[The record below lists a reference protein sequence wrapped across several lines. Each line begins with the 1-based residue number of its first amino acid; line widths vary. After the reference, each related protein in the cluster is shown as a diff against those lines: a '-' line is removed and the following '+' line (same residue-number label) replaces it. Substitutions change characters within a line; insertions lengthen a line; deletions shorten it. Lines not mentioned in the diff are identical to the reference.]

1 MDPNSEAAE
10 SMTTPSQQEQRQRN
24 PTLRGLV
31 DGLLEH
37 IRDLS
42 GRVDDFEPEELDY
55 EHQRFNMIAE
65 LMWAAITDEKSRH
78 GIKTTTDGD

>member
-1 MDPNSEAAE
+1 MEPISKTEDQETAPLHE
-10 SMTTPSQQEQRQRN
+10 EQRQKN

-42 GRVDDFEPEELDY
+42 NRVDDLSAEELEY
-55 EHQRFNMIAE
+55 EHQRFNMFAE
-65 LMWAAITDEKSRH
+65 LMWAAITDEK
-78 GIKTTTDGD
+78 KKP

>member
-1 MDPNSEAAE
+1 MDEA
-10 SMTTPSQQEQRQRN
+10 SMADNPATAPPEDDQRTKN

-42 GRVDDFEPEELDY
+42 DRVDDLPPEALEY
-55 EHQRFNMIAE
+55 EHERFNMIAE
-65 LMWAAITDEKSRH
+65 LMWAAITDEKKRPSAR
-78 GIKTTTDGD
+78 

>member
-1 MDPNSEAAE
+1 MKS
-10 SMTTPSQQEQRQRN
+10 TPPPPEQRTSN

-42 GRVDDFEPEELDY
+42 NRVDGLSPEELEY
-55 EHQRFNMIAE
+55 EHQRFDMIAE
-65 LMWAAITDEKSRH
+65 LMWAAITDEKKRPGAAGRS
-78 GIKTTTDGD
+78 K

>member
-1 MDPNSEAAE
+1 MAPNSKGNARDTA
-10 SMTTPSQQEQRQRN
+10 PPHGEQRQKN

-31 DGLLEH
+31 DGLLDH

-42 GRVDDFEPEELDY
+42 DRVDDLSAEELEY

-65 LMWAAITDEKSRH
+65 LMWAAITDEK
-78 GIKTTTDGD
+78 KTP

>member
-1 MDPNSEAAE
+1 METLSGANEPMST
-10 SMTTPSQQEQRQRN
+10 SSHKEQRQRN

-42 GRVDDFEPEELDY
+42 GKVDDLAPEELEY
-55 EHQRFNMIAE
+55 EHQRFNTIAE
-65 LMWAAITDEKSRH
+65 LMWAAITDEKSRP
-78 GIKTTTDGD
+78 GTRAGEDP

>member
-1 MDPNSEAAE
+1 MDSSSNKDNPGI
-10 SMTTPSQQEQRQRN
+10 TPPRIEQRQKN

-42 GRVDDFEPEELDY
+42 GRVDELAPEELEY
-55 EHQRFNMIAE
+55 EHERFNMIAE
-65 LMWAAITDEKSRH
+65 LMWAAITDEKKRPAARV
-78 GIKTTTDGD
+78 GRE

>member
-1 MDPNSEAAE
+1 MKSNRPPPELRTS
-10 SMTTPSQQEQRQRN
+10 N

-42 GRVDDFEPEELDY
+42 HRVDDLTPEALEY
-55 EHQRFNMIAE
+55 EHERFNMIAE
-65 LMWAAITDEKSRH
+65 LMWAAITDEKNKPGRGGS
-78 GIKTTTDGD
+78 